1 VAAVN
6 IETFVAVRNAV
17 DAAGFGDEVA
27 WSENC
32 APAETPEDFAAEA
45 IFVVCN
51 GGMKNTVA
59 RRIYDRVLPRVQAG
73 GSAGEVFGN
82 KLKARAIDRIWRD
95 RLDIFLDYQLIAADE
110 DRLAFLGRLP
120 HIGPITKYHLAKN
133 FGVDVAKPDVHLQR
147 LADHYGETV
156 QGLCER
162 LGAAAGLK
170 ARTVDVVLWRAC
182 AVGIINSKTG
192 EVRL

>member
-51 GGMKNTVA
+51 SGMKNTVA
-59 RRIYDRVLPRVQAG
+59 RRIYDRVLPRVEGG

-82 KLKARAIDRIWRD
+82 KEGPRHRSIWRD
-95 RLDIFLDYQLIAADE
+95 RLDMFLDYQLIATD
-110 DRLAFLGRLP
+110 
-120 HIGPITKYHLAKN
+120 
-133 FGVDVAKPDVHLQR
+133 
-147 LADHYGETV
+147 
-156 QGLCER
+156 ER
-162 LGAAAGLK
+162 L
-170 ARTVDVVLWRAC
+170 
-182 AVGIINSKTG
+182 
-192 EVRL
+192 